1 MTEQDNVRIDR
12 QIWDAWNAHDP
23 DRYVKLLD
31 EKWIAEG
38 DAMPAPLKGRDA
50 ARDFMKM
57 YVTAFPDLHFHVDQT
72 IASGEFVVTR
82 YTATGTQ
89 RGPLMSNPAT
99 NRTATI
105 HGCAIGQVQNGKVVH
120 NWLYWDSGSLL
131 SQLGI
136 MPRSK

>member
-1 MTEQDNVRIDR
+1 MGRFALFARYDPRRQIRNVRHASPIQR
-12 QIWDAWNAHDP
+12 IRA
-23 DRYVKLLD
+23 R
-31 EKWIAEG
+31 
-38 DAMPAPLKGRDA
+38 APKGADA

-57 YVTAFPDLHFHVDQT
+57 YVTSFADLHFHVDQT

-82 YTATGTQ
+82 YTAPGTQ
-89 RGPLMSNPAT
+89 RGPLMSIPAT
-99 NRTATI
+99 NRAATI